1 MKKVLNSTNFWV
13 TIISIVFGLL
23 YSNGIDIGMTPEQ
36 FVSELLGKNTLEIVI
51 FIGVNL
57 YNPIVKIV
65 SKIKN
70 KAWTW
75 DLVYSDNF
83 KTQVGSVISIIV
95 AAYFG
100 DVVAGMVLAVIFNV
114 LNLITHLIINKD
126 GSVRTFN

>member
-70 KAWTW
+70 KAWTLDW
-75 DLVYSDNF
+75 VYSDNF

-100 DVVAGMVLAVIFNV
+100 DLV
-114 LNLITHLIINKD
+114 
-126 GSVRTFN
+126 S

>member
-1 MKKVLNSTNFWV
+1 
-13 TIISIVFGLL
+13 
-23 YSNGIDIGMTPEQ
+23 MTPEQ

-75 DLVYSDNF
+75 DWVYSDNF

-100 DVVAGMVLAVIFNV
+100 DVVAGLVLAVIFNV
-114 LNLITHLIINKD
+114 WNLITHLIINKD